1 MGDVLFRIK
10 KLPKSA
16 LWFVMAP
23 VLYGLGHWLER
34 HPEML
39 EACYAGSIQ
48 KTWMQLISRATGI
61 LPFSLAELL
70 FVIHVIA
77 IPVLL
82 ITLIIKLFRG
92 GAVKL
97 IYQAL
102 AYTAMLYVLFMLVWG
117 LNYSRQPLAVTLGYD
132 VRPYAAEELYALSGL
147 LADQANLLRARQAT
161 DANGLMRVPA
171 STSEL
176 FSRASLGYQA
186 LEDFNPIFKGTWGP
200 PKAVVLSEAMLYT
213 GITGVFMP
221 FTGEASVNVRVPDL
235 LLPAVAMHEKA
246 HQMGIAREDEANY
259 AAYLAC
265 MSHPDPDFQYSGPI
279 LALIHA
285 TNALYREAPELYFE
299 LRARYSEDL
308 KRDLAA
314 YSAFWEPYQGRVNDT
329 ADQINDTYLK
339 TNRQKEG
346 VKSYGRMVDLL
357 LADFISAGR
366 LEAVA
371 GSATAQTA
379 VSAAG
384 TSLEGDPVSID

>member
-16 LWFVMAP
+16 LWIALAP
-23 VLYGLGHWLER
+23 AFYGLGHWLER

-39 EACYAGSIQ
+39 EAYYAGSIQ
-48 KTWMQLISRATGI
+48 KSWMQLISSASGV

-70 FVIHVIA
+70 FLTHLLA

-82 ITLIIKLFRG
+82 IMLIIKLFRG
-92 GAVKL
+92 GAIKL
-97 IYQAL
+97 VYQIL
-102 AYTAMLYVLFMLVWG
+102 AYTAMLYVLFMLAWG
-117 LNYSRQPLAVTLGYD
+117 LNYSRQPLAATLGYD
-132 VRPYAAEELYALSGL
+132 VRPYAIEELYALSEL
-147 LADQANLLRARQAT
+147 LIDQANQLRVYQAT
-161 DANGLMRVPA
+161 DPNGVMRLPVNTA
-171 STSEL
+171 DM
-176 FSRASLGYQA
+176 FSRTAIGYQA
-186 LEDFNPIFKGTWGP
+186 IEALNPIFQGIWGP

-221 FTGEASVNVRVPDL
+221 FTGEANINVRVPDL
-235 LLPAVAMHEKA
+235 LLPAIAMHEKA

-265 MSHPDPDFQYSGPI
+265 MSHPDLDFQYSGTV
-279 LALIHA
+279 LALIHT

-314 YSAFWEPYQGRVNDT
+314 YSAFWKPYQGKVNDT

-339 TNRQKEG
+339 TNRQQDG

-357 LADFISAGR
+357 LADFLSTGSIAAAAAPDAEAEAGMD
-366 LEAVA
+366 A
-371 GSATAQTA
+371 ATEG
-379 VSAAG
+379 VSD
-384 TSLEGDPVSID
+384 S

>member
-10 KLPKSA
+10 KLPKSV
-16 LWFVMAP
+16 LWIVLAP
-23 VLYGLGHWLER
+23 VFYGLGHWMER

-39 EACYAGSIQ
+39 EAYYAGSIQ
-48 KTWMQLISRATGI
+48 KSWMQLISRATGV

-82 ITLIIKLFRG
+82 ILLITKLFRG

-97 IYQAL
+97 IYQIL

-117 LNYSRQPLAVTLGYD
+117 LNYSRQPLAATLGYD
-132 VRPYAAEELYALSGL
+132 VRPYAVEELYALSEL
-147 LADQANLLRARQAT
+147 LADQANLLRARQVT
-161 DANGLMRVPA
+161 DTNGLMRVPDGA
-171 STSEL
+171 SEL
-176 FSRASLGYQA
+176 FSRASIGYWA
-186 LEDFNPIFKGTWGP
+186 LEDLNPIFMGDWGP

-221 FTGEASVNVRVPDL
+221 FTGEANVNVRVPDL
-235 LLPAVAMHEKA
+235 LLPAIAMHEKA

-265 MSHPDPDFQYSGPI
+265 MSHPDPDFQYSGTV

-285 TNALYREAPELYFE
+285 TNALYREAPALYFE
-299 LRARYSEDL
+299 LRTRYSEDL
-308 KRDLAA
+308 KKDLAA
-314 YSAFWEPYQGRVNDT
+314 YSAFWKPYQGKVNDT

-339 TNRQKEG
+339 TNRQQDG

-357 LADFISAGR
+357 LADFLSTGR
-366 LEAVA
+366 LEAAA
-371 GSATAQTA
+371 GSATLQ
-379 VSAAG
+379 AA
-384 TSLEGDPVSID
+384 TSEAEISPEVTPASID